1 MDSWLLLLNSEASG
15 EYNRQLYLLKS
26 RGMAHS
32 NQVREFVL
40 SDGGVELRPVYF
52 GPEGVVTGSARLAQE
67 TRERA
72 AAAARQQEL
81 ERKARALTHR
91 RRQLERQIEDL
102 RADLEQEEREL
113 HLLMEG
119 GRIQEAQLQADRLSM
134 ERSRQG
140 IAPTRKGS
148 DDGS

>member
-1 MDSWLLLLNSEASG
+1 
-15 EYNRQLYLLKS
+15 
-26 RGMAHS
+26 MAHS

-40 SDGGVELRPVYF
+40 IDRGVELCSGYL

-72 AAAARQQEL
+72 AAVAREQEL
-81 ERKARALTHR
+81 ERKARALTRR

-113 HLLMEG
+113 HLLMEE
-119 GRIQEAQLQADRLSM
+119 GRLEEEQLQADRLDM

-140 IAPTRKGS
+140 MAPARGGS
-148 DDGS
+148 GDGS